1 MFCNLQLF
9 NNNHYSLVNSIV
21 MFKLQQQKGTSLTIP
36 LTVLAGAIVGS
47 VAALLFA
54 PKNGADFRAG
64 IKSTAKDLKDKLGAI
79 TKGES
84 KNKTDFPTYVQH
96 KATMHPVKHDNIEN
110 VSKSA
115 AMVHHLKQNKR
126 ADNQFPNP
134 L

>member
-9 NNNHYSLVNSIV
+9 NNNHYSFANSIV
-21 MFKLQQQKGTSLTIP
+21 MFKLQQQKRTSLAIP
-36 LTVLAGAIVGS
+36 LTVLAGALVGS
-47 VAALLFA
+47 AAALLFA
-54 PKNGADFRAG
+54 SKNGIDFRAG
-64 IKSTAKDLKDKLGAI
+64 IKRTAKGLKDKFSTI

-84 KNKTDFPTYVQH
+84 KNKTDFPTYMQH